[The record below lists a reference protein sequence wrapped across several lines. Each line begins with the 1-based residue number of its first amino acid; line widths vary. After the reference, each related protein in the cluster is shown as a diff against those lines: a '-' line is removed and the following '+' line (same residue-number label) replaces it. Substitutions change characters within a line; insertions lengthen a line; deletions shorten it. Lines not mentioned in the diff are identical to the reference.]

1 LIGGGTEFVQIIAT
15 LLTKIANSTDW
26 SGANPRPAVQRDPTA
41 VKGRLLEASEKV
53 LYWHTIPLTRTLTP
67 SWELNTR

>member
-26 SGANPRPAVQRDPTA
+26 SGANPRPAVQRF
-41 VKGRLLEASEKV
+41 
-53 LYWHTIPLTRTLTP
+53 LTP
-67 SWELNTR
+67 TSDSFPASRLREAGSELSESNH